1 VTTPWT
7 PSPNPGG
14 QHRRLVRT
22 VVQQWIKA
30 QQIQGL
36 DRVYRSVPP
45 EVLMTEYASGSTY
58 ACQVMV
64 VVDDTSQSFDALTGP
79 TDPGGYQATRSVRL
93 LVRHRAFE
101 ISEGDW
107 DDAQD
112 DHDRIVDALEDC
124 LRGNGRDLGR
134 PDVILASAVTPREAA
149 IITTMDPPV
158 YGNGNRDQWSEI
170 QFNVIQYI
178 QRQP

>member
-1 VTTPWT
+1 MTTPWV

-36 DRVYRSVPP
+36 DHVYRSMPP
-45 EVLMTEYASGSTY
+45 EVLLTEYATGSTY
-58 ACQVMV
+58 VCQVMV
-64 VVDDTSQSFDALTGP
+64 VVDDTTQAFEAQTGP
-79 TDPGGYQATRSVRL
+79 TDAGGYQATRTVRL

-101 ISEGDW
+101 VSEADW

-112 DHDRIVDALEDC
+112 DHDRILDALEDC
-124 LRGNGRDLGR
+124 LRGRGRDLGR
-134 PDVILASAVTPREAA
+134 PDVILSAAVWPRESA
-149 IITTMDPPV
+149 IITRMDVPV
-158 YGNGNRDQWSEI
+158 YGDGVRDQWSEI
-170 QFNVIQYI
+170 EFNVIQYI